1 MKILT
6 PIQHDRVVALACDL
20 GHKPRRPA
28 HPPHLLE
35 RLRALQFPFIRAVRG
50 RGLWAGVELDARHVS
65 ARAVVERMAERG
77 VLTKDTHETVI
88 RFAPPLTIEREQLD
102 WGIDVFADVLREVAG
117 ARTGARLGTVGRTG
131 TLTR

>member
-1 MKILT
+1 VIRDERLVERSRT
-6 PIQHDRVVALACDL
+6 L
-20 GHKPRRPA
+20 GE
-28 HPPHLLE
+28 HLLE

-102 WGIDVFADVLREVAG
+102 WGIDVFADALREVAG
-117 ARTGARLGTVGRTG
+117 APAPALDSAPLAAPAR
-131 TLTR
+131 